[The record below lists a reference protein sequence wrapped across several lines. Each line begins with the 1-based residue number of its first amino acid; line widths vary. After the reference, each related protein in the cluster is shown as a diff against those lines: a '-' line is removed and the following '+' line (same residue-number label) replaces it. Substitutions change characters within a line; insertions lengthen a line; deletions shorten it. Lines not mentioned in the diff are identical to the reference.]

1 MSQVMAAADR
11 LSHSHD
17 KRYQATT
24 KNLSQKRFDQFH
36 TNKSAVENTFAL
48 SCVTPRARNWAGYQ

>member
-1 MSQVMAAADR
+1 MAAADR

-24 KNLSQKRFDQFH
+24 NLR
-36 TNKSAVENTFAL
+36 A
-48 SCVTPRARNWAGYQ
+48 PRALCREPTRHSREEPAPYPDTGEAFA